1 MHLKLRDWQLN
12 LIHIYRE
19 RLLYQNL
26 MVIASQK
33 LIRYTLT
40 KRKSNPNPT
49 PKIFIRSQG
58 KGRKKTYKNKS
69 KTINKMALRTYI
81 LIITLNV
88 NRLHASFRRHRLAEW
103 I

>member
-1 MHLKLRDWQLN
+1 
-12 LIHIYRE
+12 
-19 RLLYQNL
+19 

-49 PKIFIRSQG
+49 LKIFIRSQG

-81 LIITLNV
+81 Y
-88 NRLHASFRRHRLAEW
+88 
-103 I
+103 

>member
-81 LIITLNV
+81 LIITLNLNGV
-88 NRLHASFRRHRLAEW
+88 NAPTKKQTG
-103 I
+103 